1 MLIGALAALVSIRVS
16 AEGAD
21 GILECKAKVPNRTS
35 VALAKKRNIGPWKMQ
50 QHGKCH
56 MASDERTD
64 STLIMIYGWLLLIR
78 IRKYHALQLHR
89 KGT

>member
-35 VALAKKRNIGPWKMQ
+35 VALAKEKKTLGP
-50 QHGKCH
+50 GRCNS
-56 MASDERTD
+56 MANAIWQVMRSD

-78 IRKYHALQLHR
+78 IRK
-89 KGT
+89 

>member
-56 MASDERTD
+56 MASDENRLHFD
-64 STLIMIYGWLLLIR
+64 YDIWL
-78 IRKYHALQLHR
+78 AAANQD
-89 KGT
+89 T

>member
-1 MLIGALAALVSIRVS
+1 MLIGALPALVSIRVS

-35 VALAKKRNIGPWKMQ
+35 VALAKKETLGP
-50 QHGKCH
+50 GRCNS
-56 MASDERTD
+56 MANAIWQVMRTD

-78 IRKYHALQLHR
+78 IRK
-89 KGT
+89 